1 MPDAIV
7 LKHVEKSFG
16 ETVAVR
22 DLDLVVPEGALYGVI
37 GPNGAGKTTMIRMI
51 LSILF
56 PDRGELSVLGR
67 PSALEAKDRIG
78 YLPEERGLY
87 KKMRVNDF
95 LLYMCRLKGMEG
107 AGVARQVAEW
117 LTRVDLGDS
126 AHKRCEELSKGMQQ
140 KVQFVA
146 AVIHRPDLL
155 ILDEPFSGL
164 DPVNQRLMRDL
175 VLEEHRRGATVLFST
190 HIMTHAEQLC
200 DHVVMI
206 HRGDKVLDQTMA
218 GIRDTFDPNRIEFE
232 PLNPAA
238 DVQRLQSVPGVSTVS
253 RNGSSWEILLERQA
267 SAGDVIPALVAAEV
281 PSRVEVSRPTLE
293 DVFVSIV
300 SGDASTATDDG
311 ARLRAALREGGQEVR
326 R

>member
-1 MPDAIV
+1 MGYAIV
-7 LKHVEKSFG
+7 LKNLKKTFG

-22 DLDLVVPEGALYGVI
+22 DLDLTVPEGALYGVI

-56 PDRGELSVLGR
+56 PDHGELTVLGR

-87 KKMRVNDF
+87 KKMRVGDF
-95 LLYMCRLKGMEG
+95 LVYMARLKGLDG
-107 AGVARQVAEW
+107 NVSQRVKEW
-117 LTRVDLGDS
+117 LGRVDLADCEQ
-126 AHKRCEELSKGMQQ
+126 KRCEDLSKGMQQ

-155 ILDEPFSGL
+155 ILDEPFGGL

-206 HRGDKVLDQTMA
+206 HRGEKVLDQTMA
-218 GIRDTFDPNRIEFE
+218 GIRETFDPHRIFFV
-232 PLNPAA
+232 PLDPDSDIAKLRA
-238 DVQRLQSVPGVSTVS
+238 IPGVRSVTPD
-253 RNGSSWEILLERQA
+253 GSAWDVALDGHANAA
-267 SAGDVIPALVAAEV
+267 SVIPALVTAV
-281 PSRVEVSRPTLE
+281 TPSRVEIRRPTLE

-300 SGDASTATDDG
+300 TGDASTAVDDD
-311 ARLRAALREGGQEVR
+311 ARLRAALRVGGQEVR

>member
-1 MPDAIV
+1 MGYAIV
-7 LKHVEKSFG
+7 LKNLKKTFG

-22 DLDLVVPEGALYGVI
+22 DLDLTVPEGALYGVI

-56 PDRGELSVLGR
+56 PDHGELTVLGR

-87 KKMRVNDF
+87 KKMRVGDF
-95 LLYMCRLKGMEG
+95 LVYMARLKSLDGN
-107 AGVARQVAEW
+107 VSQRVKEW
-117 LTRVDLGDS
+117 LGRVDLADCEQ
-126 AHKRCEELSKGMQQ
+126 KRCEDLSKGMQQ

-155 ILDEPFSGL
+155 ILDEPFGGL

-206 HRGDKVLDQTMA
+206 HRGEKVLDQTMA
-218 GIRDTFDPNRIEFE
+218 GIRETFDPHRILFV
-232 PLNPAA
+232 PLDPDSDIAKLRA
-238 DVQRLQSVPGVSTVS
+238 IPGVRSVTPD
-253 RNGSSWEILLERQA
+253 GSAWDVALDGHANAA
-267 SAGDVIPALVAAEV
+267 SVIPALVTAV
-281 PSRVEVSRPTLE
+281 TPSRVEIRRPTLE

-300 SGDASTATDDG
+300 TGDASTAVDDD
-311 ARLRAALREGGQEVR
+311 ARLRAALRVGGQEVR

>member
-1 MPDAIV
+1 MGHAIV
-7 LKHVEKSFG
+7 LKNLKKTFG

-22 DLDLVVPEGALYGVI
+22 DLDLTVPEGALYGVI

-56 PDRGELSVLGR
+56 PDHGELTVLGR

-87 KKMRVNDF
+87 KKMRVGDF
-95 LLYMCRLKGMEG
+95 LVYMARLKSLDGN
-107 AGVARQVAEW
+107 VSQRVKEW
-117 LTRVDLGDS
+117 LGRVDLADCEQ
-126 AHKRCEELSKGMQQ
+126 KRCEDLSKGMQQ

-155 ILDEPFSGL
+155 ILDEPFGGL

-206 HRGDKVLDQTMA
+206 HRGEKVLDQTMA
-218 GIRDTFDPNRIEFE
+218 GIRETFDPHRIFFV
-232 PLNPAA
+232 PLDPDSDIAKLRA
-238 DVQRLQSVPGVSTVS
+238 IPGVRSVTPD
-253 RNGSSWEILLERQA
+253 GSAWDVALDGHANAA
-267 SAGDVIPALVAAEV
+267 SVIPALVTAV
-281 PSRVEVSRPTLE
+281 TPSRVEIRRPTLE

-300 SGDASTATDDG
+300 TGDASTAVDDD
-311 ARLRAALREGGQEVR
+311 ARLRAALRVGGQEVQR
-326 R
+326 